1 MDVLRNMKKWFIA
14 FAGLLL
20 TVTLAGCGSQTVA
33 TTNGGKITESAY
45 YSSLKGTS
53 SGKQVLQQMILNKV
67 LEKQYG
73 SKVSKSAVTKQF
85 NTYKT
90 QYGSSFKSVLSQS
103 GMTESSLKT
112 EIRSNLLLKEAVKDN
127 VTVTDAQLKK
137 QFKSYEPKVTVAHI
151 LVSKKAT
158 AQTIIKDLKGTK
170 KSNLSSEFTKLAKKY
185 STDTATKNKGGK
197 LSAFDST
204 DTSLDSTFKKAAF
217 KLSTDE
223 YTATP
228 VKTQYGYHVILMLNN
243 PGKGTIK
250 QHKAELTKQ
259 IIDNDMNDST
269 VLHNV
274 VAKVLK
280 KGNVSIKDSDLKNIL
295 SDYLSTSSSSSSTTS
310 SSSSK

>member
-1 MDVLRNMKKWFIA
+1 MKKWFIA
-14 FAGLLL
+14 LAGVLL
-20 TVTLAGCGSQTVA
+20 TFTLAGCGSKTVA

-67 LEKQYG
+67 LEKEYG
-73 SKVSKSAVTKQF
+73 SKVKKSAVTKQF
-85 NTYKT
+85 NQYKA
-90 QYGSSFKSVLSQS
+90 QYGSSFSSVLSQS
-103 GMTESSLKT
+103 GMTQSSLKT

-127 VTVTDAQLKK
+127 VTVTNAQLKK
-137 QFKSYEPKVTVAHI
+137 QFKSYEPEVTVAHI
-151 LVSKKAT
+151 LVAKKST
-158 AQTIIKDLKGTK
+158 ANTVISDLKSTK
-170 KSNLSSEFTKLAKKY
+170 KSNLTSEFTKLAKKY

-223 YTATP
+223 FTTTP
-228 VKTQYGYHVILMLNN
+228 VKTQYGYHVILMLKN
-243 PGKGTIK
+243 PGKGTMN
-250 QHKAELTKQ
+250 QHKAELKKQ
-259 IIDNDMNDST
+259 VLDNDMNDST

-295 SDYLSTSSSSSSTTS
+295 SDYLSSSSSSA

>member
-1 MDVLRNMKKWFIA
+1 MDVLSNMKKWFIA
-14 FAGLLL
+14 LAGLLL
-20 TVTLAGCGSQTVA
+20 TVTLAGCGNQTVA
-33 TTNGGKITESAY
+33 TTSGGKITESAY

-73 SKVSKSAVTKQF
+73 DKVKKSEVTKQF
-85 NTYKT
+85 NTYKA
-90 QYGSSFKSVLSQS
+90 QYGSSFKSVLAQS
-103 GMTESSLKT
+103 GMTESGLKT

-127 VTVTDAQLKK
+127 VKISDAQYKK
-137 QFKSYEPKVTVAHI
+137 QFKSYEPEVTVAHI
-151 LVSKKAT
+151 LVSKKST
-158 AQTIIKDLKGTK
+158 AEKVISELKDTK
-170 KSNLSSEFTKLAKKY
+170 KSDMTSEFTKLAKKY

-217 KLSTDE
+217 KLKTGD

-228 VKTQYGYHVILMLNN
+228 VKTQYGYHVILMLKN
-243 PGKGTIK
+243 PGKGTLN
-250 QHKAELTKQ
+250 QHKAELKKQ

-269 VLHNV
+269 ILHNV

-280 KGNVSIKDSDLKNIL
+280 KGDVSIKDNDLKNIL
-295 SDYLSTSSSSSSTTS
+295 SDYLSSSKSSSATSSS
-310 SSSSK
+310 K

>member
-1 MDVLRNMKKWFIA
+1 MDVLINMKKWFIA
-14 FAGLLL
+14 LAGLLL
-20 TVTLAGCGSQTVA
+20 TVTLAGCGNKTVA
-33 TTNGGKITESAY
+33 TTDGGKITESAY

-73 SKVSKSAVTKQF
+73 SKVSKKEVTKQF
-85 NTYKT
+85 NTYKA
-90 QYGSSFKSVLSQS
+90 QYGSSFSSVLSQS
-103 GMTESSLKT
+103 GMTQSSLKT

-127 VTVTDAQLKK
+127 VKVSDKQLEK
-137 QFKSYEPKVTVAHI
+137 QFKSYQPKVTVAHI
-151 LVSKKAT
+151 LVSKKST
-158 AQTIIKDLKGTK
+158 AEKVISDLKDTK
-170 KSNLSSEFTKLAKKY
+170 KSDLTSEFTKDAKKY

-217 KLSTDE
+217 KLKTDE

-228 VKTQYGYHVILMLNN
+228 VKTQYGYHVILMLKN

-250 QHKAELTKQ
+250 EHKAELTKQ
-259 IIDNDMNDST
+259 VIDNDMNDST
-269 VLHNV
+269 TLHNV

-280 KGNVSIKDSDLKNIL
+280 KGDVSIKDSDLKNIL
-295 SDYLSTSSSSSSTTS
+295 SDYLSTSSSSKTS
-310 SSSSK
+310 ASSSSK

>member
-1 MDVLRNMKKWFIA
+1 MKKWFIA
-14 FAGLLL
+14 LAGVLL
-20 TVTLAGCGSQTVA
+20 TFTLAGCGSKTVA

-67 LEKQYG
+67 LEKEYG
-73 SKVSKSAVTKQF
+73 SKVKKSAVTKQF
-85 NTYKT
+85 NQYKA
-90 QYGSSFKSVLSQS
+90 QYGSSFSSVLAQS
-103 GMTESSLKT
+103 GMTQSSLKT

-127 VTVTDAQLKK
+127 VTVSNAQLKK
-137 QFKSYEPKVTVAHI
+137 QFKSYEPEVTVAHI
-151 LVSKKAT
+151 LVSKKST
-158 AQTIIKDLKGTK
+158 ANTVISELKDTK
-170 KSNLSSEFTKLAKKY
+170 KSDLTSEFTKLAKKY
-185 STDTATKNKGGK
+185 STDTATKTKGGK

-204 DTSLDSTFKKAAF
+204 DTSLDATFKKAAF

-223 YTATP
+223 FTTTP
-228 VKTQYGYHVILMLNN
+228 VKTQYGYHVILMLKN
-243 PGKGTIK
+243 PGKGTMN
-250 QHKAELTKQ
+250 QHKAELKKQ
-259 IIDNDMNDST
+259 VLDNDMNDST

-295 SDYLSTSSSSSSTTS
+295 SDYLSSSSSSA

>member
-14 FAGLLL
+14 LAGVLLA
-20 TVTLAGCGSQTVA
+20 VTLAGCGSQTVA

-85 NTYKT
+85 DKYKS
-90 QYGSSFKSVLSQS
+90 QYGSSFNSVLSQS
-103 GMTESSLKT
+103 GMTQAGLKT

-127 VTVTDAQLKK
+127 VKVTNAQLEK

-151 LVSKKAT
+151 LVAKKST
-158 AQTIIKDLKGTK
+158 ANTIISDLKDTK
-170 KSNLSSEFTKLAKKY
+170 KSNLTTEFTKLAKKY
-185 STDTATKNKGGK
+185 STDTATKNKGGA

-217 KLSTDE
+217 KLQTDE
-223 YTATP
+223 YTRTP
-228 VKTQYGYHVILMLNN
+228 VKTQYGYHVILMKNN
-243 PGKGTIK
+243 PGKGTLK
-250 QHKAELTKQ
+250 QHKAELTQQ

-274 VAKVLK
+274 VSKVLK
-280 KGNVSIKDSDLKNIL
+280 KGNVSIKDNDLKNIL
-295 SDYLSTSSSSSSTTS
+295 SDYLSSSSAS

>member
-1 MDVLRNMKKWFIA
+1 MKKWFIA
-14 FAGLLL
+14 LAGLLL
-20 TVTLAGCGSQTVA
+20 TVTLAGCGNQTVA
-33 TTNGGKITESAY
+33 TTSGGKITESAY

-73 SKVSKSAVTKQF
+73 SKVKKSAVTKQF
-85 NTYKT
+85 NTYKA
-90 QYGSSFKSVLSQS
+90 QYGSSFKSVLAQS

-127 VTVTDAQLKK
+127 VTVTDAQYKK
-137 QFKSYEPKVTVAHI
+137 QFKSYEPEVTVAHI
-151 LVSKKAT
+151 LVSKKST
-158 AQTIIKDLKGTK
+158 ANTVINDLKDTK
-170 KSNLSSEFTKLAKKY
+170 KSDMTSEFTKLAKKY

-217 KLSTDE
+217 KLKTGE

-228 VKTQYGYHVILMLNN
+228 VKTQYGYHVILMLKN
-243 PGKGTIK
+243 PGKGTMN
-250 QHKAELTKQ
+250 QHKAELKKQ

-280 KGNVSIKDSDLKNIL
+280 KGDVSIKDNDLKNIL
-295 SDYLSTSSSSSSTTS
+295 SDYLSSSKSSKTTS
-310 SSSSK
+310 SATK

>member
-1 MDVLRNMKKWFIA
+1 MDVLKNMKKWFIA
-14 FAGLLL
+14 LAGVLLSF
-20 TVTLAGCGSQTVA
+20 TLAGCGSQTVA

-73 SKVSKSAVTKQF
+73 SKVSKDAVTKQF
-85 NTYKT
+85 NKYKA
-90 QYGSSFKSVLSQS
+90 QYGSSFNSVLTQS
-103 GMTESSLKT
+103 GMTQSSLKT

-127 VTVTDAQLKK
+127 VKVTDKQLQK
-137 QFKSYEPKVTVAHI
+137 QFKSYQPKVTVAHI
-151 LVSKKAT
+151 LVAKKSTATKVINDLKDTKKA
-158 AQTIIKDLKGTK
+158 
-170 KSNLSSEFTKLAKKY
+170 NLESEFTKLAKKY
-185 STDTATKNKGGK
+185 STDTATKKKGGK
-197 LSAFDST
+197 LTAFDST

-243 PGKGTIK
+243 PGKGTLK
-250 QHKAELTKQ
+250 QHKAELKQQ

-280 KGNVSIKDSDLKNIL
+280 KGNVSIKDNDLKNIL
-295 SDYLSTSSSSSSTTS
+295 SDYLSSSSSSS
-310 SSSSK
+310 SSK

>member
-1 MDVLRNMKKWFIA
+1 MDVLSNMKKWFIA
-14 FAGLLL
+14 LAGLLL
-20 TVTLAGCGSQTVA
+20 TVTLAGCGNQTVA
-33 TTNGGKITESAY
+33 TTSGGKITESAY

-73 SKVSKSAVTKQF
+73 SKVKKTAVTKQF
-85 NTYKT
+85 NTYKA
-90 QYGSSFKSVLSQS
+90 QYGSSFKSVLAQS

-127 VTVTDAQLKK
+127 VTVTDAQYKK
-137 QFKSYEPKVTVAHI
+137 QFKSYEPEVTVAHI
-151 LVSKKAT
+151 LVSKKST
-158 AQTIIKDLKGTK
+158 ANTVINDLKDTK
-170 KSNLSSEFTKLAKKY
+170 KGDMTSEFTKLAKKY

-217 KLSTDE
+217 KLKTGE

-228 VKTQYGYHVILMLNN
+228 VKTQYGYHVILMLKN
-243 PGKGTIK
+243 PGKGTMN
-250 QHKAELTKQ
+250 QHKAELKKQ

-280 KGNVSIKDSDLKNIL
+280 KGDVSIKDNDLKNIL
-295 SDYLSTSSSSSSTTS
+295 SDYLSSSKSSKTTS
-310 SSSSK
+310 SATK

>member
-1 MDVLRNMKKWFIA
+1 MKKWFIA

-73 SKVSKSAVTKQF
+73 SNVSKSAVNKQF
-85 NTYKT
+85 NTYKS

-151 LVSKKAT
+151 LVSKKST
-158 AQTIIKDLKGTK
+158 AQTIISDLKDTK
-170 KSNLSSEFTKLAKKY
+170 KSNLTSEFTKLAKKY

-228 VKTQYGYHVILMLNN
+228 VKTQYGYHVILMLKN

-250 QHKAELTKQ
+250 EHKAELKKQ

-280 KGNVSIKDSDLKNIL
+280 KGNVSIKDNDLKNIL
-295 SDYLSTSSSSSSTTS
+295 SDYLSTSSSSKS

>member
-1 MDVLRNMKKWFIA
+1 MDVLSNMKKWFIA
-14 FAGLLL
+14 LAGLLL

-73 SKVSKSAVTKQF
+73 DKVSKSAVTKQF
-85 NTYKT
+85 DKYKS
-90 QYGSSFKSVLSQS
+90 QYGSSFSSVLSQS
-103 GMTESSLKT
+103 GMTQSSLKT

-137 QFKSYEPKVTVAHI
+137 QFKSYEPEVSVAHI
-151 LVSKKAT
+151 LVSKKST
-158 AQTIIKDLKGTK
+158 AQTIIKDLKSTK
-170 KSNLSSEFTKLAKKY
+170 SSDMTSEFTKLAKKY

-197 LSAFDST
+197 LSSFDST

-217 KLSTDE
+217 KLKTGE

-228 VKTQYGYHVILMLNN
+228 VKTQYGYHVILMLKN
-243 PGKGTIK
+243 PGKGTINE
-250 QHKAELTKQ
+250 HKAELKKQ

-280 KGNVSIKDSDLKNIL
+280 KGNVSIKDNDLKNIL
-295 SDYLSTSSSSSSTTS
+295 SDYLSSSSSSSA

>member
-1 MDVLRNMKKWFIA
+1 MDVLSNMKKWFIA
-14 FAGLLL
+14 LAGVLL
-20 TVTLAGCGSQTVA
+20 TFTLAGCGSKTVA

-67 LEKQYG
+67 LEKEYG
-73 SKVSKSAVTKQF
+73 SKVKKSAVTKQF
-85 NTYKT
+85 NQYKA
-90 QYGSSFKSVLSQS
+90 QYGSSFSSVLAQS
-103 GMTESSLKT
+103 GMTQSSLKT

-127 VTVTDAQLKK
+127 VTVSNAQLKK
-137 QFKSYEPKVTVAHI
+137 QFKSYEPEVTVAHI
-151 LVSKKAT
+151 LVSKKST
-158 AQTIIKDLKGTK
+158 ANTVISELKDTK
-170 KSNLSSEFTKLAKKY
+170 KSDLTSEFTKLAKKY
-185 STDTATKNKGGK
+185 STDTATKTKGGK

-204 DTSLDSTFKKAAF
+204 DTSLDATFKKAAF

-223 YTATP
+223 FTTTP
-228 VKTQYGYHVILMLNN
+228 VKTQYGYHVILMLKN
-243 PGKGTIK
+243 PGKGTMN
-250 QHKAELTKQ
+250 QHKAELKKQ
-259 IIDNDMNDST
+259 VLDNDMNDST

-295 SDYLSTSSSSSSTTS
+295 SDYLSSSSSSA

>member
-85 NTYKT
+85 NTYKS

-127 VTVTDAQLKK
+127 VTVSDAQLKK
-137 QFKSYEPKVTVAHI
+137 QFKSYQPKVTVAHI
-151 LVSKKAT
+151 LVSKKST
-158 AQTIIKDLKGTK
+158 ANTVISDLKGTK
-170 KSNLSSEFTKLAKKY
+170 KSNLTSEFTKLAKKY

-228 VKTQYGYHVILMLNN
+228 VKTQYGYHVILMLKN
-243 PGKGTIK
+243 PGKGTINE
-250 QHKAELTKQ
+250 HKAELKKQ

-295 SDYLSTSSSSSSTTS
+295 SDYLSTSSSSKTS
-310 SSSSK
+310 SSASSK

>member
-1 MDVLRNMKKWFIA
+1 MDVLSNMKKWFIA
-14 FAGLLL
+14 LAGVLL
-20 TVTLAGCGSQTVA
+20 TFTLAGCGSKTVA

-67 LEKQYG
+67 LEKEYG
-73 SKVSKSAVTKQF
+73 SKVKKSAVTKQF
-85 NTYKT
+85 NQYKA
-90 QYGSSFKSVLSQS
+90 QYGSSFSSVLAQS
-103 GMTESSLKT
+103 GMTQSSLKT

-137 QFKSYEPKVTVAHI
+137 QFKSYEPEVTVAHI
-151 LVSKKAT
+151 LVSKKST
-158 AQTIIKDLKGTK
+158 ANTVISDLKSTK
-170 KSNLSSEFTKLAKKY
+170 KSNLTSEFTKLAKKY

-204 DTSLDSTFKKAAF
+204 DTSLDATFKKAAF

-223 YTATP
+223 FTTTP
-228 VKTQYGYHVILMLNN
+228 VKTQYGYHVILMLKN
-243 PGKGTIK
+243 PGKGTMN
-250 QHKAELTKQ
+250 QHKAELKKQ
-259 IIDNDMNDST
+259 VLDNDMNDST

-295 SDYLSTSSSSSSTTS
+295 SDYLSSSSSSA

>member
-73 SKVSKSAVTKQF
+73 SKVSKSAVNKQF
-85 NTYKT
+85 NTYKS

-158 AQTIIKDLKGTK
+158 AQKVISDLKDTK
-170 KSNLSSEFTKLAKKY
+170 KSDLTSEFTKLAKKY

-228 VKTQYGYHVILMLNN
+228 VKTQYGYHVILMLKN

-250 QHKAELTKQ
+250 EHKAELTKQ

-280 KGNVSIKDSDLKNIL
+280 KGNVSIKDNDLKNIL
-295 SDYLSTSSSSSSTTS
+295 SDYLSTSSSSKS

>member
-1 MDVLRNMKKWFIA
+1 MKKWFIA

-85 NTYKT
+85 DTYKA
-90 QYGSSFKSVLSQS
+90 QYGSSFKSVLAQS

-127 VTVTDAQLKK
+127 VKVTDAQLKK
-137 QFKSYEPKVTVAHI
+137 QFKSYQPKVTVAHI
-151 LVSKKAT
+151 LVSKKST
-158 AQTIIKDLKGTK
+158 AESIISDLKDTK
-170 KSNLSSEFTKLAKKY
+170 KSNLTSEFTKLAKKD

-204 DTSLDSTFKKAAF
+204 DTSLDATFKKAAF

-223 YTATP
+223 YTTTP

-243 PGKGTIK
+243 PGKGTLK
-250 QHKAELTKQ
+250 EHKAELTKQ
-259 IIDNDMNDST
+259 IINNDMNDST

-280 KGNVSIKDSDLKNIL
+280 KGNVSIKDNDLKNIL
-295 SDYLSTSSSSSSTTS
+295 SDYLSS
-310 SSSSK
+310 SSSSKASSSSSK

>member
-1 MDVLRNMKKWFIA
+1 MKKWFIA
-14 FAGLLL
+14 LAGLLL
-20 TVTLAGCGSQTVA
+20 TVTLAGCGNQTVA
-33 TTNGGKITESAY
+33 TTSGGKITESAY

-73 SKVSKSAVTKQF
+73 SKVKKTAVTKQF
-85 NTYKT
+85 NTYKA
-90 QYGSSFKSVLSQS
+90 QYGSSFKSVLAQS

-127 VTVTDAQLKK
+127 VTVTDAQYKK
-137 QFKSYEPKVTVAHI
+137 QFKSYEPEVTVAHI
-151 LVSKKAT
+151 LVSKKST
-158 AQTIIKDLKGTK
+158 ANTVINDLKDTK
-170 KSNLSSEFTKLAKKY
+170 KSDMTSEFTKLAKKY

-217 KLSTDE
+217 KLKTGE

-228 VKTQYGYHVILMLNN
+228 VKTQYGYHVILMLKN
-243 PGKGTIK
+243 PGKGTMN
-250 QHKAELTKQ
+250 QHKAELKKQ

-280 KGNVSIKDSDLKNIL
+280 KGDVSIKDNDLKNIL
-295 SDYLSTSSSSSSTTS
+295 SDYLSSSKSSKTTS
-310 SSSSK
+310 SATK

>member
-1 MDVLRNMKKWFIA
+1 MDVLSNMKKWFIA
-14 FAGLLL
+14 LAGLLL

-33 TTNGGKITESAY
+33 TTSGGKITESAY

-73 SKVSKSAVTKQF
+73 DKVSKSAVTKQF
-85 NTYKT
+85 DKYKS
-90 QYGSSFKSVLSQS
+90 QYGSSFSSVLSQS
-103 GMTESSLKT
+103 GMTQSSLKT

-137 QFKSYEPKVTVAHI
+137 QFKSYEPEVSVAHI
-151 LVSKKAT
+151 LVSKKST
-158 AQTIIKDLKGTK
+158 AQTIIKDLKSTK
-170 KSNLSSEFTKLAKKY
+170 SSDMTSEFTKLAKKY

-197 LSAFDST
+197 LSSFDST

-217 KLSTDE
+217 KLKTGE

-228 VKTQYGYHVILMLNN
+228 VKTQYGYHVILMLKN

-250 QHKAELTKQ
+250 EHKAELTKQ

-280 KGNVSIKDSDLKNIL
+280 KGNVSIKDNDLKNIL
-295 SDYLSTSSSSSSTTS
+295 SDYLSSSSSSSA

>member
-1 MDVLRNMKKWFIA
+1 MDVLSNMKKWFIA
-14 FAGLLL
+14 LAGLLL
-20 TVTLAGCGSQTVA
+20 TVTLAGCGNQTVA
-33 TTNGGKITESAY
+33 TTSGGKITESAY

-85 NTYKT
+85 NTYKA

-127 VTVTDAQLKK
+127 VTVTDAQYKK
-137 QFKSYEPKVTVAHI
+137 QFKSYEPEVSVAHI
-151 LVSKKAT
+151 LVSKKST
-158 AQTIIKDLKGTK
+158 ADKIISDLKDTK
-170 KSNLSSEFTKLAKKY
+170 KSDMTSEFTKLAKKY

-217 KLSTDE
+217 KLKTGE

-228 VKTQYGYHVILMLNN
+228 VKTQYGYHVILMLKN
-243 PGKGTIK
+243 PGKGTIN
-250 QHKAELTKQ
+250 QHKAELKKQ

-280 KGNVSIKDSDLKNIL
+280 KGDVSIKDSDLKNIL
-295 SDYLSTSSSSSSTTS
+295 SDYLSSSKSSTTTS
-310 SSSSK
+310 SSSK

>member
-1 MDVLRNMKKWFIA
+1 MDVLSNMKKWFIA
-14 FAGLLL
+14 LAGLLL

-73 SKVSKSAVTKQF
+73 DKVSKSAVTKQF
-85 NTYKT
+85 DKYKS
-90 QYGSSFKSVLSQS
+90 QYGSSFSSVLSQS
-103 GMTESSLKT
+103 GMTQSSLKT

-137 QFKSYEPKVTVAHI
+137 QFKSYEPEVSVAHI
-151 LVSKKAT
+151 LVSKKST
-158 AQTIIKDLKGTK
+158 AQTIIKDLKSTK
-170 KSNLSSEFTKLAKKY
+170 SSDMTSEFTKLAKKY

-197 LSAFDST
+197 LSSFDST

-217 KLSTDE
+217 KLKTGE
-223 YTATP
+223 YTAPP
-228 VKTQYGYHVILMLNN
+228 VKTQNGYNVILMLKN

-250 QHKAELTKQ
+250 EHKAELTKQ

-280 KGNVSIKDSDLKNIL
+280 KGNVSIKDNDLKNIL
-295 SDYLSTSSSSSSTTS
+295 SDYLSSSSSSSA

>member
-1 MDVLRNMKKWFIA
+1 MKKWFIA
-14 FAGLLL
+14 LAGLLL
-20 TVTLAGCGSQTVA
+20 TVTLAGCGNKTVA
-33 TTNGGKITESAY
+33 TTDGGKITESAY

-73 SKVSKSAVTKQF
+73 SKVSKKEVTKQF
-85 NTYKT
+85 NTYKA
-90 QYGSSFKSVLSQS
+90 QYGSSFSSVLSQS
-103 GMTESSLKT
+103 GMTQSSLKT

-127 VTVTDAQLKK
+127 VKVSDKQLEK
-137 QFKSYEPKVTVAHI
+137 QFKSYQPKVTVAHI
-151 LVSKKAT
+151 LVSKKST
-158 AQTIIKDLKGTK
+158 AEKVISDLKDTK
-170 KSNLSSEFTKLAKKY
+170 KSDLTSEFTKDAKKY

-217 KLSTDE
+217 KLKTDE

-228 VKTQYGYHVILMLNN
+228 VKTQYGYHVILMLKN

-250 QHKAELTKQ
+250 EHKAELTKQ
-259 IIDNDMNDST
+259 VIDNDMNDST
-269 VLHNV
+269 TLHNV

-280 KGNVSIKDSDLKNIL
+280 KGDVSIKDSDLKNIL
-295 SDYLSTSSSSSSTTS
+295 SDYLSTSSSSKTS
-310 SSSSK
+310 ASSSSK

>member
-1 MDVLRNMKKWFIA
+1 MDVLSNMKKWFIA
-14 FAGLLL
+14 LAGLLL
-20 TVTLAGCGSQTVA
+20 TVTLAGCGNQTVA
-33 TTNGGKITESAY
+33 TTSGGKITESAY

-73 SKVSKSAVTKQF
+73 SKVKKSAVTKQF
-85 NTYKT
+85 NTYKA
-90 QYGSSFKSVLSQS
+90 QYGSSFKSVLAQS

-127 VTVTDAQLKK
+127 VTVTDAQYKK
-137 QFKSYEPKVTVAHI
+137 QFKSYEPEVTVAHI
-151 LVSKKAT
+151 LVSKKST
-158 AQTIIKDLKGTK
+158 ANTVINDLKDTK
-170 KSNLSSEFTKLAKKY
+170 KSDMTSEFTKLAKKY
-185 STDTATKNKGGK
+185 STDTATKTKGGK

-217 KLSTDE
+217 KLKTGE

-228 VKTQYGYHVILMLNN
+228 VKTQYGYHVILMLKN
-243 PGKGTIK
+243 PGKGTMN
-250 QHKAELTKQ
+250 QHKAELKKQ

-280 KGNVSIKDSDLKNIL
+280 KGDVSIKDNDLKNIL
-295 SDYLSTSSSSSSTTS
+295 SDYLSSSRSSKTTS
-310 SSSSK
+310 SATK

>member
-1 MDVLRNMKKWFIA
+1 MKKWFIA
-14 FAGLLL
+14 LAGLLL
-20 TVTLAGCGSQTVA
+20 TVTLAGCGNQTVA
-33 TTNGGKITESAY
+33 TTSGGKITESAY

-73 SKVSKSAVTKQF
+73 DKVKKSEVTKQF

-127 VTVTDAQLKK
+127 VTITDAQYKK
-137 QFKSYEPKVTVAHI
+137 QFKSYEPEVSVAHI
-151 LVSKKAT
+151 LVSKKST
-158 AQTIIKDLKGTK
+158 ANTVISELKDTK
-170 KSNLSSEFTKLAKKY
+170 KSDMTSEFTKLAKKY

-217 KLSTDE
+217 KLKTGE

-228 VKTQYGYHVILMLNN
+228 VKTQYGYHVILMLKN

-250 QHKAELTKQ
+250 EHKAELKKQ

-280 KGNVSIKDSDLKNIL
+280 KGDVSIKDNDLKNIL
-295 SDYLSTSSSSSSTTS
+295 SDYLSSSKSSTTS

>member
-1 MDVLRNMKKWFIA
+1 MKKWFIA

-73 SKVSKSAVTKQF
+73 SKVSKSAVNKQF
-85 NTYKT
+85 NTYKS

-151 LVSKKAT
+151 LVSKKST

-170 KSNLSSEFTKLAKKY
+170 KSDLTSEFTKLAKKY

-228 VKTQYGYHVILMLNN
+228 VKTQYGYHVILMLKN

-250 QHKAELTKQ
+250 EHKAELKKQ

-280 KGNVSIKDSDLKNIL
+280 KGNVSIKDNDLKNIL
-295 SDYLSTSSSSSSTTS
+295 SDYLSTSSSSKS

>member
-1 MDVLRNMKKWFIA
+1 M
-14 FAGLLL
+14 
-20 TVTLAGCGSQTVA
+20 
-33 TTNGGKITESAY
+33 
-45 YSSLKGTS
+45 
-53 SGKQVLQQMILNKV
+53 
-67 LEKQYG
+67 
-73 SKVSKSAVTKQF
+73 
-85 NTYKT
+85 T
-90 QYGSSFKSVLSQS
+90 Q
-103 GMTESSLKT
+103 SSLKT

-137 QFKSYEPKVTVAHI
+137 QFKSYEPEVSVAHI
-151 LVSKKAT
+151 LVSKKST
-158 AQTIIKDLKGTK
+158 AQTIIKDLKSTK
-170 KSNLSSEFTKLAKKY
+170 SSDMTSEFTKLAKKY

-197 LSAFDST
+197 LSSFDST

-217 KLSTDE
+217 KLKTGE

-228 VKTQYGYHVILMLNN
+228 VKTQYGYHVILMLKN

-250 QHKAELTKQ
+250 EHKAELTKQ

-280 KGNVSIKDSDLKNIL
+280 KGNVSIKDNDLKNIL
-295 SDYLSTSSSSSSTTS
+295 SDYLSSSSSSSA

>member
-1 MDVLRNMKKWFIA
+1 MDVLSNMKKWFIA
-14 FAGLLL
+14 LAGLLL
-20 TVTLAGCGSQTVA
+20 TVTLAGCGNQTVA
-33 TTNGGKITESAY
+33 TTSGGKITESAY

-127 VTVTDAQLKK
+127 VTVTDAQYKK
-137 QFKSYEPKVTVAHI
+137 QFKSYEPEVSVAHI
-151 LVSKKAT
+151 LVSKKST
-158 AQTIIKDLKGTK
+158 ANTIISDLKKTK
-170 KSNLSSEFTKLAKKY
+170 KSDMTTEFTKLAKKY

-217 KLSTDE
+217 KLKTGE

-228 VKTQYGYHVILMLNN
+228 VKTQYGYHVILMLKN
-243 PGKGTIK
+243 PGKGTIN
-250 QHKAELTKQ
+250 QHKAELKKQ

-280 KGNVSIKDSDLKNIL
+280 KGDVSIKDNDLKNIL
-295 SDYLSTSSSSSSTTS
+295 SDYLSSSKSSTTS
-310 SSSSK
+310 TSSSK

>member
-1 MDVLRNMKKWFIA
+1 MDVLSNMKKWFIA
-14 FAGLLL
+14 LAGLLL
-20 TVTLAGCGSQTVA
+20 TVTLAGCGNQTVA
-33 TTNGGKITESAY
+33 TTSGGKITESAY

-73 SKVSKSAVTKQF
+73 SKVKKSAVTKQF
-85 NTYKT
+85 NTYKA
-90 QYGSSFKSVLSQS
+90 QYGSSFKSVLAQS

-127 VTVTDAQLKK
+127 VTVTDAQYKK
-137 QFKSYEPKVTVAHI
+137 QFKSYEPEVTVAHI
-151 LVSKKAT
+151 LVSKKST
-158 AQTIIKDLKGTK
+158 ANTVINDLKDTK
-170 KSNLSSEFTKLAKKY
+170 KSDMTSEFTKLAKKY
-185 STDTATKNKGGK
+185 STDTATKTKGGK

-217 KLSTDE
+217 KLKTGE

-228 VKTQYGYHVILMLNN
+228 VKTQYGYHVILMLKN
-243 PGKGTIK
+243 PGKGTMN
-250 QHKAELTKQ
+250 QHKAELKKQ

-280 KGNVSIKDSDLKNIL
+280 KGDVSIKDNDLKNIL
-295 SDYLSTSSSSSSTTS
+295 SDYLSSSKSSKTTS
-310 SSSSK
+310 SATK

>member
-1 MDVLRNMKKWFIA
+1 MDVLSNMKKWFIA
-14 FAGLLL
+14 LAGLLL
-20 TVTLAGCGSQTVA
+20 TVTLAGCGNQTVA
-33 TTNGGKITESAY
+33 TTSGGKITESAY

-73 SKVSKSAVTKQF
+73 SKVKKSAVTKQF
-85 NTYKT
+85 NTYKA
-90 QYGSSFKSVLSQS
+90 QYGSSFKSVLAQS

-127 VTVTDAQLKK
+127 VTVTDAQYKK
-137 QFKSYEPKVTVAHI
+137 QFKSYEPEVTVAHI
-151 LVSKKAT
+151 LVSKKST
-158 AQTIIKDLKGTK
+158 ANTVINDLKDTK
-170 KSNLSSEFTKLAKKY
+170 KSDMTSEFTKLAKKY

-217 KLSTDE
+217 KLKTGE

-228 VKTQYGYHVILMLNN
+228 VKTQYGYHVILMLKN
-243 PGKGTIK
+243 PGKGTMN
-250 QHKAELTKQ
+250 QHKAELKKQ

-280 KGNVSIKDSDLKNIL
+280 KGDVSIKDNDLKNIL
-295 SDYLSTSSSSSSTTS
+295 SDYLSSSKSSKTTS
-310 SSSSK
+310 SATK

>member
-1 MDVLRNMKKWFIA
+1 MDVLSNMKKWFIA
-14 FAGLLL
+14 LAGLLL
-20 TVTLAGCGSQTVA
+20 TVTLAGCGNQTVA
-33 TTNGGKITESAY
+33 TTSGGKITESAY

-73 SKVSKSAVTKQF
+73 SKVKKTAVTKQF
-85 NTYKT
+85 NTYKA
-90 QYGSSFKSVLSQS
+90 QYGSSFKSVLAQS

-127 VTVTDAQLKK
+127 VTVTDAQYKK
-137 QFKSYEPKVTVAHI
+137 QFKSYEPEVTVAHI
-151 LVSKKAT
+151 LVSKKST
-158 AQTIIKDLKGTK
+158 ANTVINDLKDTK
-170 KSNLSSEFTKLAKKY
+170 KSDMTSEFTKLAKKY

-217 KLSTDE
+217 KLKTGE

-228 VKTQYGYHVILMLNN
+228 VKTQYGYHVILMLKN
-243 PGKGTIK
+243 PGKGTMN
-250 QHKAELTKQ
+250 QHKAELKKQ

-280 KGNVSIKDSDLKNIL
+280 KGDVSIKDNDLKNIL
-295 SDYLSTSSSSSSTTS
+295 SDYLSSSKSSKTTS
-310 SSSSK
+310 SATK

>member
-1 MDVLRNMKKWFIA
+1 MDVLSNMKKWFIA

-20 TVTLAGCGSQTVA
+20 TVTLAGCGNKTVA
-33 TTNGGKITESAY
+33 TTNGGKITESQY

-73 SKVSKSAVTKQF
+73 DKVKKSEVTKQF
-85 NTYKT
+85 NKYKA
-90 QYGSSFKSVLSQS
+90 QYGSSFSSVLSQS
-103 GMTESSLKT
+103 GMTQSGLKT

-127 VTVTDAQLKK
+127 VTISDAQLKK
-137 QFKSYEPKVTVAHI
+137 QFKSYEPEVTVAHI
-151 LVSKKAT
+151 LVSKKST
-158 AQTIIKDLKGTK
+158 ADSIIKDLKGTK
-170 KSNLSSEFTKLAKKY
+170 KSDLTSEFTKLAKKD

-217 KLSTDE
+217 KLQTNE
-223 YTATP
+223 YTTTP
-228 VKTQYGYHVILMLNN
+228 VKTQYGYHVILMLKN
-243 PGKGTIK
+243 PGKGTVN
-250 QHKAELTKQ
+250 QHKAELKSQ
-259 IIDNDMNDST
+259 IIDSDMNDST

-280 KGNVSIKDSDLKNIL
+280 KGNVSIKDNDLKNIL
-295 SDYLSTSSSSSSTTS
+295 SDYLAS
-310 SSSSK
+310 SSSSKTSASSSSK

>member
-1 MDVLRNMKKWFIA
+1 MKKWFIA
-14 FAGLLL
+14 LAGLLL
-20 TVTLAGCGSQTVA
+20 TVTLAGCGNQTVA
-33 TTNGGKITESAY
+33 TTSGGKITESAY

-85 NTYKT
+85 NTYKA

-127 VTVTDAQLKK
+127 VTVTDAQYKK
-137 QFKSYEPKVTVAHI
+137 QFKSYEPEVSVAHI
-151 LVSKKAT
+151 LVSKKST
-158 AQTIIKDLKGTK
+158 ADKIISDLKDTK
-170 KSNLSSEFTKLAKKY
+170 KSDMTSEFTKLAKKY

-217 KLSTDE
+217 KLKTGE

-228 VKTQYGYHVILMLNN
+228 VKTQYGYHVILMLKN
-243 PGKGTIK
+243 PGKGTIN
-250 QHKAELTKQ
+250 QHKAELKKQ

-280 KGNVSIKDSDLKNIL
+280 KGDVSIKDSDLKNIL
-295 SDYLSTSSSSSSTTS
+295 SDYLSSSKSSTTTS
-310 SSSSK
+310 SSSK

>member
-1 MDVLRNMKKWFIA
+1 MKKWFIA
-14 FAGLLL
+14 LAGLLL
-20 TVTLAGCGSQTVA
+20 TVTLAGCGNQTVA
-33 TTNGGKITESAY
+33 TTSGGKITESAY

-73 SKVSKSAVTKQF
+73 DKVKKSEVTKQF

-127 VTVTDAQLKK
+127 VTITDAQYKK
-137 QFKSYEPKVTVAHI
+137 QFKSYEPEVSVAHI
-151 LVSKKAT
+151 LVSKKST
-158 AQTIIKDLKGTK
+158 ANKVISELKDTK
-170 KSNLSSEFTKLAKKY
+170 KSDMTSEFTKLAKKY

-217 KLSTDE
+217 KLKTGE

-228 VKTQYGYHVILMLNN
+228 VKTQYGYHVILMLKN

-250 QHKAELTKQ
+250 EHKAELKKQ

-280 KGNVSIKDSDLKNIL
+280 KGDVSIKDNDLKNIL
-295 SDYLSTSSSSSSTTS
+295 SDYLSSSKSSSTS